1 MKRRMNRSYRLLAAL
16 LLTGCGTA
24 PAPKA
29 VEKPDPTKSADYV
42 KAVEQLAAMNR
53 EAEADY
59 KAGESDEAAKIMEQE
74 KPLVT
79 LVLQV
84 PQPTLPATEAAADL
98 DQLYGTMLLKN
109 RHYGWA
115 RILFQGNLARW
126 KHWRPETPDS
136 LRRVK
141 EAEAGIAECDRHLLE

>member
-1 MKRRMNRSYRLLAAL
+1 MNRCYRLLVVL
-16 LLTGCGTA
+16 MVTGCGPA

-29 VEKPDPTKSADYV
+29 AEKADPTKSADYV
-42 KAVEQLAAMNR
+42 KAVEQLNSMNR

-59 KAGESDEAAKIMEQE
+59 RAGKSDDAAKIMEQE

-79 LVLQV
+79 QVLQV
-84 PQPTLPATEAAADL
+84 PQPTLAATEAAADL

-126 KHWRPETPDS
+126 KHWRPETADT

>member
-1 MKRRMNRSYRLLAAL
+1 MV
-16 LLTGCGTA
+16 TGCGPA

-29 VEKPDPTKSADYV
+29 VEKPDPTKSAEYA
-42 KAVEQLAAMNR
+42 KAVEQLNSMNR
-53 EAEADY
+53 AAEADY
-59 KAGESDEAAKIMEQE
+59 KAGKSDEAAKIMEQE

-79 LVLQV
+79 QVLQV
-84 PQPTLPATEAAADL
+84 PQPTLAATEAAADL
-98 DQLYGTMLLKN
+98 DELYGTMLLKN

-141 EAEAGIAECDRHLLE
+141 EAEAEIAECDRHLLE